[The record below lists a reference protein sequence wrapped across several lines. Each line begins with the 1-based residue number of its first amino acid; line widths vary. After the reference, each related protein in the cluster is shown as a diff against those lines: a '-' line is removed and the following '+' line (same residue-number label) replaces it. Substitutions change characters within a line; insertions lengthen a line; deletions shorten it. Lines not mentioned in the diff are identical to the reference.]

1 MSTAPRKP
9 HRIRLVNRLNG
20 RSVGRCA
27 LKVLTVASR
36 KGGSSKTTIC
46 VHVAGLAD
54 EEGGCVILD
63 ADPQASASV
72 WYELRQD
79 ERPFVV
85 PVGVDN
91 LRKVLA
97 TIKGDGFAYSMVDCP
112 PHNEASISEAMRA
125 ADLIAVPIRPSL
137 FDLRAAE
144 ATFSMARALNRP
156 AVAVLTGAPPP
167 MTGGEAS
174 IVREAR
180 AYLEAI
186 GAEVCTA
193 TIGQRAAFSHALL
206 SGSNAAEYEP
216 GGKAAREAAAL
227 WRELKDRMQ

>member
-1 MSTAPRKP
+1 M
-9 HRIRLVNRLNG
+9 
-20 RSVGRCA
+20 
-27 LKVLTVASR
+27 KVLAMASR

-46 VHVAGLAD
+46 VHLAGLAD
-54 EEGGCVILD
+54 ADGGCVLLD

-72 WYELRQD
+72 WYELRQA
-79 ERPFVV
+79 ERPLVV
-85 PVGVDN
+85 PTDATN
-91 LRKVLA
+91 LHSILA
-97 TIKGDGFAYSMVDCP
+97 AVEAEGFQYAMIDCP

-125 ADLIAVPIRPSL
+125 AHLVAVPIRPSL

-144 ATFSMARALNRP
+144 ATFSMARALKRP
-156 AVAVLTGAPPP
+156 AIGILTGTPPP

-180 AYLEAI
+180 SYLDAI
-186 GAEVCTA
+186 GADVCTA

-227 WRELKDRMQ
+227 WRELKDLMQ

>member
-1 MSTAPRKP
+1 M
-9 HRIRLVNRLNG
+9 
-20 RSVGRCA
+20 
-27 LKVLTVASR
+27 KVLTVASR

-46 VHVAGLAD
+46 VHLAGLAD
-54 EEGGCVILD
+54 DDGGCVILD
-63 ADPQASASV
+63 ADPQASASI
-72 WYELRQD
+72 WYELRES

-85 PVGVDN
+85 PAVVEN
-91 LRKVLA
+91 LRKILIAV
-97 TIKGDGFAYSMVDCP
+97 KGDGFAYVMIDCP

-125 ADLIAVPIRPSL
+125 ANLIAVPIRPSL

-144 ATFSMARALNRP
+144 ATFKMARALQRP
-156 AVAVLTGAPPP
+156 AVAVITGAPPP
-167 MTGGEAS
+167 LTGGESS

-216 GGKAAREAAAL
+216 GGKASREAAAL
-227 WRELKDRMQ
+227 WRELKERMS